1 MSDKTVTG
9 ACLCGAVKFEVT
21 LPSLWCA
28 HCHCTQCQRF
38 HGAPLVTWVGFDSDS
53 FRVTAGANTL
63 RWYRSSAPA
72 QRGFCGDCGSSILF
86 QSERW
91 PGEMHVCL
99 TNLVEPI
106 DRLPESHAHYD
117 THVPWL
123 SLADDLPRRV

>member
-53 FRVTAGANTL
+53 FRVTAGENTL
-63 RWYRSSAPA
+63 RWYRPSAPA

-99 TNLVEPI
+99 TNLVDPI
-106 DRLPESHAHYD
+106 DRVPESHAHYD